1 MHPLHAGSPVSH
13 PGFGRGVIEYS
24 KGETTLVRFSNRIEE
39 CLTSELTLLRSAGNA
54 YIEGQIAPAS
64 QVVLRL
70 LGETIRSVN
79 DAWGVFSPSRIDLYP
94 HQLWVC
100 RKVTEQWPARWV
112 VADDV
117 GLGKTIEAGLIL
129 WRFLHLGLIRR
140 VLILCPASLA
150 QQWQERLFT
159 MFDIRTAQYNPE
171 QDAGRVD
178 FWKLNPFVVAS
189 FHTLRED
196 REGRHERMLQT
207 DPWDLIIVDEAH
219 HLNFDEEAGMT
230 LAHRLIKKL
239 QDAELLQSLIFF
251 TGTLHRGKHFGVF
264 ALMSL
269 VRPDLFD
276 PHKPV

>member
-1 MHPLHAGSPVSH
+1 M
-13 PGFGRGVIEYS
+13 IEYS

-39 CLTSELTLLRSAGNA
+39 CLSSELTLLRSAANA
-54 YIEGQIAPAS
+54 YLEGQVRPLS

-70 LGETIRSVN
+70 LGESILSVN

-129 WRFLHLGLIRR
+129 WRLFHLGLVRR
-140 VLILCPASLA
+140 LLILCPASLV

-171 QDAGRVD
+171 QDSGRVD
-178 FWKLNPFVVAS
+178 FWKLNPYVVAS
-189 FHTLRED
+189 FHTMRAD
-196 REGRHERMLQT
+196 RERT
-207 DPWDLIIVDEAH
+207 P
-219 HLNFDEEAGMT
+219 
-230 LAHRLIKKL
+230 
-239 QDAELLQSLIFF
+239 
-251 TGTLHRGKHFGVF
+251 
-264 ALMSL
+264 
-269 VRPDLFD
+269 
-276 PHKPV
+276 